1 MQIIKKLFYLLNN
14 KERISLFK
22 LVFMML
28 IVALFDM
35 IGIASILPFMAVLT
49 NPNLIETNLFLN
61 TMFKIS
67 NNFGVENSEQFLFVL
82 GFVVLALLFIS
93 LFFKAI
99 TTYLQLRFVAMQEYN
114 ISKRLLEGYLRQ
126 PYSWF
131 LNRNSADLGKTILSE
146 LRQIIGNGF
155 RPMMDIIAKGAVT
168 FAIIGLLFLNDPK
181 LTLIVSLSIGFAYL
195 FIFYFLRTYLSKIGK
210 ERLKKNELRFVAISE
225 AFGAAKEVKVG
236 GLEKIYIERFT
247 NHQKIF
253 SLHQASAQI
262 IAQLPR
268 FILEGIAF
276 GIVII
281 SILYLM
287 VKTSNFNAA
296 LPVIT
301 LYVFAGYRLMPALQV
316 MYASFSQITF
326 VRPSLDKLH
335 KDIKKFKT
343 IQPE

>member
-114 ISKRLLEGYLRQ
+114 ISRLLEGYLRQ
-126 PYSWF
+126 PYGWF
-131 LNRNSADLGKTILSE
+131 
-146 LRQIIGNGF
+146 
-155 RPMMDIIAKGAVT
+155 
-168 FAIIGLLFLNDPK
+168 
-181 LTLIVSLSIGFAYL
+181 
-195 FIFYFLRTYLSKIGK
+195 
-210 ERLKKNELRFVAISE
+210 
-225 AFGAAKEVKVG
+225 
-236 GLEKIYIERFT
+236 
-247 NHQKIF
+247 
-253 SLHQASAQI
+253 
-262 IAQLPR
+262 
-268 FILEGIAF
+268 
-276 GIVII
+276 
-281 SILYLM
+281 
-287 VKTSNFNAA
+287 
-296 LPVIT
+296 
-301 LYVFAGYRLMPALQV
+301 
-316 MYASFSQITF
+316 
-326 VRPSLDKLH
+326 
-335 KDIKKFKT
+335 
-343 IQPE
+343 